1 MELEVNDPREDL
13 AKHIVEVWTTYN
25 NDRRKFLDKGLETRR
40 YVTAS
45 TTDDTE
51 VGTLPW
57 KNKTTIPKLSQIAD
71 TLQSYYLAALMPT
84 DDWFRWEGSDE
95 DSKSKANFIE
105 AYMQTKIRQGNFR
118 RVLEQL
124 VRDWIIYGNCFA
136 GVTYTRETA
145 ISKVTGRELVTFQG
159 PKLFRISPVDASIDP
174 RAESFDRSPFIR
186 RSFSTMADLI
196 RKNSDDTSVKYD
208 KKALKKMKGMRTSAQ
223 EDDWLELYKS
233 TGLIIDGFDDL
244 GTYLNSGAVEL
255 IEYWGDVYD
264 SSTDTLLRNRVIVV
278 ADRSFIVRNEENPA
292 WSKKKPFFH
301 SGWRTLPDNLY
312 GQGPL
317 DNLVGMQYRCDHLEN
332 LKADAFDQIIHPMIL
347 VKGDEVEDFTFG
359 PGQKIYCGGES
370 TVEFLRPDS
379 SVLQANNEIA
389 IYHNLMELMAGS
401 PKEAMGFRTP
411 GEKTAFEMSVL
422 QQGSDRMF
430 QDKLMHFEE
439 YIIEPVLNAF
449 FELIVRNFDI
459 TDIAQVFNKNT
470 KAFDLIELKR
480 EDILADGSLKPI
492 GARHFAARNK
502 RIQELQNF
510 LLIAQNPAIAPHI
523 SGVNSAIMFEEELGL
538 DKWNIVEP
546 FIGLQEQFQSAQL
559 MREMQGAMGMPPEGE
574 DVETEV

>member
-1 MELEVNDPREDL
+1 MEIEINDPREDL
-13 AKHIVEVWTTYN
+13 AKHIVEMWTTFN

-84 DDWFRWEGSDE
+84 DDWFRWEGTDE
-95 DSKSKANFIE
+95 DSKMKANFIE

-145 ISKVTGRELVTFQG
+145 ISRVTGKETVTFQG
-159 PKLFRISPVDASIDP
+159 PKLFRISPVDATIDP
-174 RAESFDRSPFIR
+174 RAETFDRSPFIR
-186 RSFSTMADLI
+186 RSFSTMADII
-196 RKNSDDTSVKYD
+196 RRNSDDTSIKYD
-208 KKALKKMKGMRTSAQ
+208 KKAIKKMKTMRASA
-223 EDDWLELYKS
+223 EDDWLDLYKS

-244 GTYLNSGAVEL
+244 GTYLNSGKVEL

-278 ADRSFIVRNEENPA
+278 ADRSFVIRNEENPA

-332 LKADAFDQIIHPMIL
+332 LKADAFDQIIHPMIK
-347 VKGDEVEDFTFG
+347 VKGDEVEEFVFG

-370 TVEFLRPDS
+370 DVEFLRPDA

-449 FELIVRNFDI
+449 FELIVRNFDV
-459 TDIAQVFNKNT
+459 TDVAQVFNKDT
-470 KAFDLIELKR
+470 KAFDLIELVR
-480 EDILADGSLKPI
+480 EDILAEGSLKPI

-510 LLIAQNPAIAPHI
+510 LMIAQNPVIAPHI
-523 SGVNSAIMFEEELGL
+523 SGVNAAEMFEEELGF
-538 DKWNIVEP
+538 DKWNIVAP
-546 FIGLQEQFQSAQL
+546 FIGLQEQFQAAQL
-559 MREMQGAMGMPPEGE
+559 QQEMQGALGMPEGE
-574 DVETEV
+574 EELEA

>member
-1 MELEVNDPREDL
+1 MEIEIQDPREDL
-13 AKHIVEVWTTYN
+13 AKHIVDIWTTYN

-45 TTDDTE
+45 TTDGTE
-51 VGTLPW
+51 VGSLPW

-71 TLQSYYLAALMPT
+71 TLQSYYMAALMPT
-84 DDWFRWEGSDE
+84 DDWFRWEGIDD
-95 DSKSKANFIE
+95 DSKMKANFIE

-145 ISKVTGRELVTFQG
+145 ISKVTGNEIVTFQG

-208 KKALKKMKGMRTSAQ
+208 KKALKKMKSMRSAS
-223 EDDWLELYKS
+223 EDEWLDLYKS
-233 TGLIIDGFDDL
+233 TGLLIDGFDDL
-244 GTYLNSGAVEL
+244 STYMTSGAVEL

-278 ADRSFIVRNEENPA
+278 ADRSYVVRNEENPA

-347 VKGDEVEDFTFG
+347 VKGDEVEEFTFG

-389 IYHNLMELMAGS
+389 IYHNLMEMMAGS

-459 TDIAQVFNKNT
+459 TDIAQVFNKDT
-470 KAFDLIELKR
+470 KAFDMIELRR
-480 EDILADGSLKPI
+480 EDILADGSMKPI

-510 LLIAQNPAIAPHI
+510 LLIAQNPSIAPHI
-523 SGVNSAIMFEEELGL
+523 SGVNAAIMFEEELGL

-546 FIGLQEQFQSAQL
+546 FIALQEQFQAMQ
-559 MREMQGAMGMPPEGE
+559 MQQEMQGALGGGE
-574 DVETEV
+574 EMADETQI